1 MNDRELLEFIAA
13 QVGNLTQ
20 NVETINKKIET
31 LNKDIIDLKKGQDAT
46 NKTLV
51 RMENDN
57 NTKFTALFDGYKQN
71 DEKLE
76 RIEKEVTK
84 QEEIIMRRVK

>member
-1 MNDRELLEFIAA
+1 MNDRELLEFISA

-20 NVETINKKIET
+20 KVETINK
-31 LNKDIIDLKKGQDAT
+31 DITDLKKGQDVT
-46 NKTLV
+46 NKTLA

-57 NTKFTALFDGYKQN
+57 DVKFTALFDGYKQN
-71 DEKLE
+71 AEMLE